1 MAGADA
7 PLFKKILVPLDGSP
21 VSKKA
26 AKHAI
31 HLAQVEN
38 AKLVLMHV
46 VEDIKQGGAIGLQAK
61 YGNVKLVEGFKKART
76 KAAEKWITDIKSQ
89 ADKAGVKA
97 TSEIVP
103 DDGTSEVGMIT
114 SYAKNNDVDLIVMG
128 KKGQSKFRQLLVG
141 SVTNAVIHHAPCP
154 VLVVR

>member
-1 MAGADA
+1 VTDV
-7 PLFKKILVPLDGSP
+7 PSITKILVPLDGSP

-26 AKHAI
+26 AKYAI
-31 HLAQVEN
+31 HIAKAEN

-46 VEDIKQGGAIGLQAK
+46 VEDVKQGGAIGLQAK
-61 YGNVKLVEGFKKART
+61 YGNVRLVEGFRRART
-76 KAAEKWITDIKSQ
+76 KAAEKWMSEIKSQ
-89 ADKAGVKA
+89 TDLAGVKS

-114 SYAKNNDVDLIVMG
+114 SYAKKNDIDLIVMG

-141 SVTNAVIHHAPCP
+141 SVTNAVINHAPCP